1 MQLKLH
7 TEELKPAA
15 MYGLVNH
22 TARGGL
28 RPSFTA
34 VKREL
39 WAIPPAGTFTM
50 TKGPHYQ
57 FHTFESGLR
66 LVSIPMKGTKTVAVY
81 VLVGTGS
88 KYETKENNGISHFLE
103 HMVFKGTTKR
113 PGRMDIS
120 RELDSFGAEYNAF
133 TTKEYT
139 GYYAKASSLKLDTLL
154 DVVFDIYLNSKLDDA
169 DIQTEKGVIIEEINM
184 WKDVPSRHVGDL
196 FEQLL
201 YGDQPAGWDIAGTKE
216 IIKKLE
222 RKDFVEYFN
231 THYIAENT
239 VVAVAGNIKPEEVK
253 EKTGRYFSMI
263 RHGSPVIKPVAQEAQ
278 TTPGLLLEYKKTDQ
292 TTLDLGFR
300 AYHMY
305 NEKKYALGLL
315 GVVLGGG
322 ASSRLWEEVR
332 EKRGLAYS
340 VRAGQHCYTDTGYFC
355 ISAGVNN
362 EKALESIEVIL
373 EEVRKLKKEG
383 ITTQELRQAKDQIAG
398 RMALSL
404 EESDNIAESYAESVL
419 FENRVLTPEEELDK
433 IRDVTL
439 DEVLEVA
446 REVFEERNLNL
457 ALIGP
462 FKSETPFKKIL
473 KI

>member
-1 MQLKLH
+1 MAKDPAYQL
-7 TEELKPAA
+7 
-15 MYGLVNH
+15 
-22 TARGGL
+22 
-28 RPSFTA
+28 
-34 VKREL
+34 
-39 WAIPPAGTFTM
+39 
-50 TKGPHYQ
+50 
-57 FHTFESGLR
+57 HTFESGLR
-66 LVSIPMKGTKTVAVY
+66 LVSVPMKGTQTVAVF

-88 KYETKENNGISHFLE
+88 KYETNDNNGISHFLE

-139 GYYAKASSLKLDTLL
+139 GYYAKASAQKLDTLM
-154 DVVFDIYLNSKLDDA
+154 DVVFDIYLNSKLA
-169 DIQTEKGVIIEEINM
+169 AEDIETEKGVIIEEINM
-184 WKDVPSRHVGDL
+184 WRDVPARHVGDL

-239 VVAVAGNIKPEEVK
+239 VVAIAGNIEPDDVR

-263 RHGSPVIKPVAQEAQ
+263 RHGQPVVKPPTKEFQEE
-278 TTPGLLLEYKKTDQ
+278 PKLLVEFKQTDQ
-292 TTLDLGFR
+292 TNFELGFR

-305 NEKKYALGLL
+305 EEKKYALGILA
-315 GVVLGGG
+315 VILGGG

-340 VRAGQHCYTDTGYFC
+340 VRAGQHCYTDSGYF
-355 ISAGVNN
+355 SVTGGVNN
-362 EKALESIEVIL
+362 EKAIDALGVVMDEI
-373 EEVRKLKKEG
+373 RKVKREG
-383 ITTQELRQAKDQIAG
+383 VTTQELRQAKDQIAG

-404 EESDNIAESYAESVL
+404 EESDNVAESYAESVL

-433 IRDVTL
+433 IRAVTL
-439 DEVLEVA
+439 DQVLAVA
-446 REVFEERNLNL
+446 REVFDEKKLNL

-462 FKSETPFKKIL
+462 FKDEALFRPLLTIE
-473 KI
+473 

>member
-1 MQLKLH
+1 
-7 TEELKPAA
+7 
-15 MYGLVNH
+15 
-22 TARGGL
+22 
-28 RPSFTA
+28 
-34 VKREL
+34 
-39 WAIPPAGTFTM
+39 M
-50 TKGPHYQ
+50 TKKNPNYQ

-66 LVSIPMKGTKTVAVY
+66 LVSVPMKGTKTVAVY

-88 KYETKENNGISHFLE
+88 KYETKENNGIAHFLE

-113 PGRMDIS
+113 PGKMDIA

-139 GYYAKASSLKLDTLL
+139 GYYAKASALKLDSLM

-184 WKDVPSRHVGDL
+184 CNDVPSRHVGDL
-196 FEQLL
+196 FERLL

-222 RKDFVEYFN
+222 RKDFMEYFN

-239 VVAVAGNIKPEEVK
+239 VVAVAGNIKPDDVR
-253 EKTGRYFSMI
+253 EKAERYSSTI
-263 RHGSPVIKPVAQEAQ
+263 RHGSSVIKPATKESQEKPA
-278 TTPGLLLEYKKTDQ
+278 LLLEYKKTDQ

-305 NEKKYALGLL
+305 DKKKYALGLL
-315 GVVLGGG
+315 GVILGGG

-340 VRAGQHCYTDTGYFC
+340 IRAGQHCYTDSGYFC
-355 ISAGVNN
+355 VSAGVNN
-362 EKALESIEVIL
+362 KKALESIEVIL
-373 EEVRKLKKEG
+373 AEIRKVKKEG
-383 ITTQELRQAKDQIAG
+383 ITIQELQQAKDQIAG
-398 RMALSL
+398 HMALSL

-433 IRDVTL
+433 IKLVTR
-439 DEVLEVA
+439 DEVIEVA
-446 REVFEERNLNL
+446 REVFDGKNLNL

-462 FKSETPFKKIL
+462 FKDEEPFRRLL